1 VKSNIVGRLVATLT
15 LLGEMNIS
23 LVSGVGIDDDDD
35 FAKRRQDLR
44 LGIEALRV
52 RRNLIIFESEKVRT
66 LDIDILKTHSVVS
79 SIEVSRGSE

>member
-23 LVSGVGIDDDDD
+23 LVSGVGIDDEDD
-35 FAKRRQDLR
+35 FAKCRQDLR
-44 LGIEALRV
+44 LGIKALRV

-66 LDIDILKTHSVVS
+66 LDIDILKLTLLY
-79 SIEVSRGSE
+79 SELK